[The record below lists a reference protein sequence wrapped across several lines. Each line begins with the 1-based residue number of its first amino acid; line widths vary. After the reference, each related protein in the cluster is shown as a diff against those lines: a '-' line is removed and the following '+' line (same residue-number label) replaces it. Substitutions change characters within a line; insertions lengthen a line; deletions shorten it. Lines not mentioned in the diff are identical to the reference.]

1 LGKVE
6 EIIMPIYTVRRDS
19 EKAEK
24 SWEVSCSW
32 KELQDMLEEYKL
44 VQVLSAP
51 KIVESTGGVLSKTP
65 DSWKEHLGRI
75 KKGAGR
81 RSTIRT

>member
-1 LGKVE
+1 MPTYKVKKDN
-6 EIIMPIYTVRRDS
+6 P
-19 EKAEK
+19 K
-24 SWEVSCSW
+24 STKTREVNCSW
-32 KELQDMLEEYKL
+32 KELQDNLLEYRL

-51 KIVESTGGVLSKTP
+51 KIVSSTGGVLSKTP

-81 RSTIRT
+81 GNTVNT